1 MTHWPE
7 PTKQPYDWTNP
18 IEIPQLKDK
27 PVTQPRCD
35 LCRFWELQTVAPN
48 GRGYCNRFPPSIDSN
63 DNWQWTEVDADE
75 RCGEFQPA
83 AKTPTRVF
91 TDKELR
97 YGHTTE
103 FGEQFREA
111 LYQEANNPTGIT
123 SEELFNREFYRY
135 LAEHPMPH

>member
-18 IEIPQLKDK
+18 IEIPQLRSKT
-27 PVTQPRCD
+27 VTQPRCD

-75 RCGEFQPA
+75 WCGEFQPKDTTNQEEPGGPVVSTIVYTD
-83 AKTPTRVF
+83 AKHGGLPTPDQIIHQYPLTAP
-91 TDKELR
+91 
-97 YGHTTE
+97 TT
-103 FGEQFREA
+103 
-111 LYQEANNPTGIT
+111 PV
-123 SEELFNREFYRY
+123 
-135 LAEHPMPH
+135 